1 MHIRRRAG
9 RLAIA
14 GGTGLALALALLYPA
29 VGHAAAAEALDVNL
43 ASPTGAPTD
52 VGEGFL
58 YGLSQNAASPADN
71 YLEPLDITLMRGG
84 GARIAGDGWIGDD
97 YTDGSGFQA
106 RLASALAQAKRV
118 TEAPY
123 HAEYVLML
131 SDLWGADLTQS
142 SSALYPCNDG
152 NCANWITF
160 VQDVVAAVQ
169 AAGVNVTY
177 EIYNEPNG
185 TNFFPPGI
193 GTQYYETWNSGF
205 DEIRSLVPSARIE
218 GPAFA
223 SPNPIPNSLY
233 QSWLAT
239 VKADGTVPNVLSIH
253 LEADGNDPVTDGQ
266 ELEADLAADD
276 ITGVTLSSNE
286 FLPQDQQNAADTA
299 WYLDRFAQ
307 SDFSTAARGEWNNC
321 CVSGDEGTILD
332 DTGGDQVP
340 SGQWWAFQAY
350 ADLTGQLVSTTGDAN
365 TTISASE
372 DSSKDRAVALIAD
385 DSGYEGP
392 ISVDVSGFGSTSYLE
407 SGGVTHV
414 EVDRIHDQAEWGSPQ
429 TVYSA
434 NLTVTN
440 GSVSIPFTDADADDA
455 YAVYITPPGSVTA
468 DTTTS
473 VTTTSGTDSFAY
485 TGTWGTATGVSDLHN
500 GDAHWSTTAG
510 STATYTFTGTQVAI
524 QGVKDVDQGIVGF
537 SVDGGPVT
545 YVDDYSPSRLAQNTL
560 WNSYGLTS
568 GTHTVTITVTGTKNS
583 ASANDIIALEDA
595 VVTGSG
601 NGTTAVDDATTSG
614 TDYFTYGSNWGT
626 ATGVSDLYDG
636 TAHWNSTAASTATFT
651 FTGTSAVIYG
661 VKDVDQGIATYSV
674 DGGTALSVDDYSPS
688 RLAGAELF
696 SVAGLTQ
703 GTHTVTITV
712 TGTKNSASS
721 SDIVALDYATV
732 S

>member
-1 MHIRRRAG
+1 MRRRAG
-9 RLAIA
+9 RLAVA
-14 GGTGLALALALLYPA
+14 GGTGLALALALLYPG
-29 VGHAAAAEALDVNL
+29 VGHAAAAETLDVNL

-71 YLEPLDITLMRGG
+71 YLEPLDVTLMRGG
-84 GARIAGDGWIGDD
+84 GARIAGDGWIGDG

-142 SSALYPCNDG
+142 SSALYPCNGGD
-152 NCANWITF
+152 CSNWITF
-160 VQDVVAAVQ
+160 VEDVVAAVK

-193 GTQYYETWNSGF
+193 GTQYYKMWNSGF
-205 DEIRSLVPSARIE
+205 QEIRSLVPGARIE

-253 LEADGNDPVTDGQ
+253 LEADGNDPVTAGS

-286 FLPQDQQNAADTA
+286 FLPEDQQNAADTA

-307 SDFSTAARGEWNNC
+307 SDFSTAARGEWDNC

-365 TTISASE
+365 TSISASE
-372 DSSKDRAVALIAD
+372 ESSKDRAVALVAD

-440 GSVSIPFTDADADDA
+440 GSVSIPFIDADADDA
-455 YAVYITPPGSVTA
+455 YAVYITPPGSTA
-468 DTTTS
+468 SDTTTS

-485 TGTWGTATGVSDLHN
+485 TGTWGTATGVSDLDG
-500 GDAHWSTTAG
+500 GDAYWSRTAG
-510 STATYTFTGTQVAI
+510 STATYTFTGSQVAI

-560 WNSYGLTS
+560 WSSYGLTP

-583 ASANDIIALEDA
+583 SSSNDIVALEDA

-626 ATGVSDLYDG
+626 ATGISDLYDG
-636 TAHWNSTAASTATFT
+636 TAHWNSTASSTATFT